1 MANFVSNRVICKRS
15 FYEKYFYDTN
25 PFGME
30 KSNEYVKE
38 KSYITFNK
46 LYKVKSLNEYME
58 KYGEYIYYG
67 YGYNVK
73 QLDNDLVEIK
83 FQTKWSYPICAIV
96 KAIELNHSII
106 WYAIEEN
113 IIYYSK
119 FSWKDN
125 KVIEETLYI
134 ENDKCFEAWYGQNIF
149 NNLKCYDD
157 SLWYYNYENN
167 PNWKRWDTDDLVK
180 RYKDIY
186 PPNNYQERFKE

>member
-46 LYKVKSLNEYME
+46 LYKVKSLDEYME

-83 FQTKWSYPICAIV
+83 FQTKWFYPICAIV

-125 KVIEETLYI
+125 KVIEETLCI
-134 ENDKCFEAWYGQNIF
+134 ENDKCFEAWYDQNTF
-149 NNLKCYDD
+149 NNLKSYDD

>member
-1 MANFVSNRVICKRS
+1 
-15 FYEKYFYDTN
+15 
-25 PFGME
+25 ME